1 MQETN
6 NAVEIDTD
14 NVKDEN
20 ITIDQK
26 PKEEKTEVAE
36 VDLGYTDHT
45 KQAETKSEIVENQP
59 DKVDNL
65 QEHSTNVQKRIDQL
79 TRRMR
84 EAERREKEAL
94 NYAKGLQKH
103 YDTQSKKVE
112 TEFTKQY
119 QQRVT
124 SEQEKVKADLKD
136 AIEVQ
141 DTTKMMELTEK
152 LTDLAVQKSKVQEA
166 INKQPLENTQ
176 QTQKEVNSGQEEPLN
191 PAISNLPPPSAKA
204 EAWGQR
210 NPWFGTDDVM
220 TDASFK
226 IHKKLVEQGFDPES
240 DEYYNEIDKN
250 MSSYFPDKIKG
261 SETPVQQVAS
271 AGRKQQGRRTVK
283 LTRTQVAIAKRLGVP
298 LEEYAKYVKE

>member
-1 MQETN
+1 
-6 NAVEIDTD
+6 
-14 NVKDEN
+14 
-20 ITIDQK
+20 
-26 PKEEKTEVAE
+26 
-36 VDLGYTDHT
+36 
-45 KQAETKSEIVENQP
+45 
-59 DKVDNL
+59 
-65 QEHSTNVQKRIDQL
+65 
-79 TRRMR
+79 MR

-119 QQRVT
+119 QQRVS
-124 SEQEKVKADLKD
+124 SEQDKVKAELKD

-152 LTDLAVQKSKVQEA
+152 LTDLAVQKSKVQDA
-166 INKQPLENTQ
+166 ISKQPTQGTEQTQ
-176 QTQKEVNSGQEEPLN
+176 QEAPPVQSEPLN
-191 PAISNLPPPSAKA
+191 PAINNLPPPSAKA

-240 DEYYNEIDKN
+240 DEYYNEIDKS

-261 SETPVQQVAS
+261 NETPVQQVAS